1 MDLATLI
8 GIVSAFALV
17 IASIMMGSGL
27 GLFIDIPSAMI
38 VAGGTLGATMIHYPL
53 KDVLGVF
60 RVLRNVFLSKVWSMH
75 DLIDRF
81 VEFSRKSRRDGLL
94 ALERDL
100 WTLNDGFLV
109 RGLQLAVDG
118 MEPDSIREILEIE
131 IDYQQERHRLGAEIL
146 NTMGTFSPAMGM
158 IGTLIGLI
166 QMLRTMEDP
175 GTIGPAMA
183 LALVTT
189 FYGAVGA
196 NLICLPMAGKLRK
209 RSQEET
215 IVKEMVIA
223 GIIAIVNGENPR
235 IVEQKLHA
243 FMPPHLRESRFQ
255 AGTI

>member
-27 GLFIDIPSAMI
+27 GLFIDVPSVMI
-38 VAGGTLGATMIHYPL
+38 VMGGTLGATMIHYPL

-60 RVLRNVFLSKVWSMH
+60 RVVKNVFLSKVWSMQE
-75 DLIDRF
+75 LIDRF
-81 VEFSRKSRRDGLL
+81 VEFSKKSRRDGLL

-100 WTLNDGFLV
+100 WGLNDNFLA

-118 MEPDSIREILEIE
+118 MEPDSIREILETE
-131 IDYQQERHRLGAEIL
+131 IDCQQERHRLGAEIL
-146 NTMGTFSPAMGM
+146 STMATFFPAMGM

-166 QMLRTMEDP
+166 QMLKTMEDP

-189 FYGAVGA
+189 FYGALGA

-215 IVKEMVIA
+215 MIKEMVIA
-223 GIIAIVNGENPR
+223 GIVAIVNGENPR

-243 FMPPHLRESRFQ
+243 FLPPHLRESRFQ
-255 AGTI
+255 EGTA

>member
-38 VAGGTLGATMIHYPL
+38 VIGGTLGATMIHYPL

-60 RVLRNVFLSKVWSMH
+60 RVLKNVFLSKVWSMQE
-75 DLIDRF
+75 LIDRF
-81 VEFSRKSRRDGLL
+81 VEFSRKSRREGLL

-100 WTLNDGFLV
+100 WTLNDGFLS

-146 NTMGTFSPAMGM
+146 NTMATFFPAMGM

-189 FYGAVGA
+189 FYGALGA
-196 NLICLPMAGKLRK
+196 NLVCLPMAGKLRK

-215 IVKEMVIA
+215 MIKEMVIA

-255 AGTI
+255 PGTI